1 MNECYIYK
9 DSNYYKS
16 LLFAVARRAQDCIE
30 ESHFFA
36 WTCCTSPSCSYMKL
50 SSVCGTGIKKDQ
62 ITLK

>member
-9 DSNYYKS
+9 DSNYYKN

-30 ESHFFA
+30 ESH
-36 WTCCTSPSCSYMKL
+36 CSYMKL